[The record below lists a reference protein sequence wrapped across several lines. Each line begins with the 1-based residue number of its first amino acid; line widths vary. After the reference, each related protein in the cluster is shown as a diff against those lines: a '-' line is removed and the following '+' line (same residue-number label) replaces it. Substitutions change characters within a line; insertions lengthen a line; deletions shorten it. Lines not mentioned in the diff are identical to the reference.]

1 MRRRKHAVR
10 SRTIAIPQ
18 RNVGVLF
25 QKKTDMFGGKLLA
38 ANEDLPQAAEAVRT
52 FVHKEVEER
61 GGEPEGIYPPD
72 LDKISQSGRQQMGF
86 PSYDRTCRRP
96 LKQSGHSS
104 IKRLK
109 SEVVSQR
116 ESTPLTWIRSRRA
129 SGSRW
134 ASSTSAEVPPLVS
147 WPHSSNAYISQG
159 SGAAC
164 GIT

>member
-1 MRRRKHAVR
+1 MRRRQHAVL

-18 RNVGVLF
+18 RNVWVLF
-25 QKKTDMFGGKLLA
+25 QKKTDMFGGQLLA
-38 ANEDLPQAAEAVRT
+38 ANEALPQAAKAVRT
-52 FVHKEVEER
+52 FVHKEV
-61 GGEPEGIYPPD
+61 
-72 LDKISQSGRQQMGF
+72 
-86 PSYDRTCRRP
+86 
-96 LKQSGHSS
+96 
-104 IKRLK
+104 K